1 MFKGMPHTDKIL
13 ELLGE
18 DGQLCMLLVIMF
30 NLNEKG
36 IIPDFAV
43 AIFISAISKPL
54 GKTLNKMEMQNELN
68 KILGDKGGDKR

>member
-1 MFKGMPHTDKIL
+1 
-13 ELLGE
+13 
-18 DGQLCMLLVIMF
+18 MLLVIMF